1 MRILTSKTTL
11 QAPRKF
17 CPMKQAL
24 LACFIRQNIE
34 LAILIATPDETDNR
48 ADRHTCYHLG
58 ILRYRGCT
66 ESQLLGFYKS
76 QRSDGATDRDGSGC
90 KSHHPIRRTML
101 IVDMSTYRHSSRS
114 VESALLTPAM
124 DFRRIFCSLFDK

>member
-1 MRILTSKTTL
+1 
-11 QAPRKF
+11 
-17 CPMKQAL
+17 MKSS
-24 LACFIRQNIE
+24 CFRHEDFDIE
-34 LAILIATPDETDNR
+34 NDAASATKVLPDETDNR